1 MAGTSRTSA
10 HASSGTSPQHVFVAP
25 SPDRKV
31 VGLLM
36 VFCLLLGGWS
46 AWRLSEARTTGLVV
60 TAAVCAVVVVTGWA
74 YLKARIPQRI
84 TVDRAIIEIRR
95 DGHTHRYDL
104 EDPAV
109 DIRVRDGEIAFAHYM
124 DNWVLVS
131 ARDVEWKTFSDVVM
145 HYQNNADHNAEARD
159 QRFSR

>member
-1 MAGTSRTSA
+1 MASSTRTS
-10 HASSGTSPQHVFVAP
+10 TPDHVFVAP
-25 SPDRKV
+25 SPGRVVVKLVLAASLVLGAWSVVRLFSDPTTPRV
-31 VGLLM
+31 VG
-36 VFCLLLGGWS
+36 
-46 AWRLSEARTTGLVV
+46 
-60 TAAVCAVVVVTGWA
+60 AVVAGVVLVACWA
-74 YLKARIPQRI
+74 YLQAHIPQRI
-84 TVDRAIIEIRR
+84 TVTRAVIEVRR

-145 HYQNNADHNAEARD
+145 HYQNNADNNAVARD
-159 QRFSR
+159 QRFNR

>member
-1 MAGTSRTSA
+1 MG
-10 HASSGTSPQHVFVAP
+10 GNIGVGGEQHVFVAP
-25 SPDRKV
+25 SPGRKV
-31 VGLLM
+31 VGVLILVAAAGLAVSLLELSREQTP
-36 VFCLLLGGWS
+36 VLVAAAVGS
-46 AWRLSEARTTGLVV
+46 ALVLVV
-60 TAAVCAVVVVTGWA
+60 GWT
-74 YLKARIPQRI
+74 YLRARIPQRI
-84 TVDRAIIEIRR
+84 TVNRAIIEIRR

-159 QRFSR
+159 QRFAR

>member
-1 MAGTSRTSA
+1 MGDNV
-10 HASSGTSPQHVFVAP
+10 GVGGEQHVFVAP
-25 SPDRKV
+25 SPGRKV
-31 VGLLM
+31 V
-36 VFCLLLGGWS
+36 LLLILV
-46 AWRLSEARTTGLVV
+46 AVRRTGRQPPGALPRADADPVV
-60 TAAVCAVVVVTGWA
+60 AAVVASAVVLVAGWT
-74 YLKARIPQRI
+74 YLRARIPQRI

-95 DGHTHRYDL
+95 DGHVHRYDL

-131 ARDVEWKTFSDVVM
+131 ARDVDWKTFSDVVM

-159 QRFSR
+159 QRFAR

>member
-1 MAGTSRTSA
+1 MGGK
-10 HASSGTSPQHVFVAP
+10 SGVGGEQLVFVAP
-25 SPDRKV
+25 SPGRKI
-31 VGLLM
+31 VGLL
-36 VFCLLLGGWS
+36 VLLALPGL
-46 AWRLSEARTTGLVV
+46 ALSLLELFRAQTPVNV
-60 TAAVCAVVVVTGWA
+60 AAAVSCAVVIVVGWT
-74 YLKARIPQRI
+74 YLRARIPQRI

-145 HYQNNADHNAEARD
+145 HYQNNADLNAEARD
-159 QRFSR
+159 QRFAR

>member
-1 MAGTSRTSA
+1 MSTTAGKIGE
-10 HASSGTSPQHVFVAP
+10 HHVFVAP
-25 SPDRKV
+25 SPGRKV
-31 VGLLM
+31 VGVLILASLVGLGWSLVQLRSSQTTPM
-36 VFCLLLGGWS
+36 AALAVVCGLVAVGGW
-46 AWRLSEARTTGLVV
+46 T
-60 TAAVCAVVVVTGWA
+60 

-84 TVDRAIIEIRR
+84 TVDRATITIRR

-131 ARDVEWKTFSDVVM
+131 ARDVDWKTFSDLVM
-145 HYQNNADHNAEARD
+145 HYQNNADHNAERRD
-159 QRFSR
+159 ERFSR

>member
-1 MAGTSRTSA
+1 MG
-10 HASSGTSPQHVFVAP
+10 GNIVVGGEQHVFVAP
-25 SPDRKV
+25 SPGRRV
-31 VGLLM
+31 VGLLL
-36 VFCLLLGGWS
+36 VLAVAGLAVSLLELSREQTPALVAAAVGS
-46 AWRLSEARTTGLVV
+46 AVVLVV
-60 TAAVCAVVVVTGWA
+60 SWT
-74 YLKARIPQRI
+74 YLRARIPQRI
-84 TVDRAIIEIRR
+84 TVNRAIIEIRR

-131 ARDVEWKTFSDVVM
+131 ARDVDWKTFSDLVM

-159 QRFSR
+159 QRFAR

>member
-1 MAGTSRTSA
+1 MSTSTDKV
-10 HASSGTSPQHVFVAP
+10 GGQHVFVAP
-25 SPDRKV
+25 SPGRKV
-31 VGLLM
+31 VGVLIVAGL
-36 VFCLLLGGWS
+36 VGLGWS
-46 AWRLSEARTTGLVV
+46 LLQLSSTRTTPLTVLAAVCGLVV
-60 TAAVCAVVVVTGWA
+60 VGGWT

-131 ARDVEWKTFSDVVM
+131 ARDVDWKTFSDVVM
-145 HYQNNADHNAEARD
+145 HYQNNADHNAERRD
-159 QRFSR
+159 ERFSR